1 MGVSIKIINETLM
14 KTGPLTYRII
24 GVYGT
29 DSKPASAV
37 TTATVTRN
45 GSPCLAKALFKMA
58 SQQDFPAIYISQDA
72 AKESCFGAMAWFGFT
87 SFPPKVENLF
97 SSDSPSGNSMCIKQT
112 SEICTATLNDMGKF
126 TPAGK
131 CVVMQPLEDMEENV
145 SGLKSVLCF
154 GNAEQIRNLGGL
166 VHFSEPKAFTP
177 IMAPWGS
184 GCLTFVGYPAG
195 MASNCPK
202 DTAILSPFVPEGNKW
217 FPSDMLA
224 LGIPIDMAR
233 RMADGYESS
242 FAARKPEITYPGT
255 KEVL

>member
-1 MGVSIKIINETLM
+1 MTISIKTINERLT
-14 KTGPLTYRII
+14 KTGRLTHRII
-24 GVYGT
+24 GVYGI
-29 DSKPASAV
+29 DSKPTDAV
-37 TTATVTRN
+37 TTATVIKN
-45 GSPCLAKALFKMA
+45 GGPCLAKALFKMA
-58 SQQDFPAIYISQDA
+58 SQRDVPAIYIGEDT
-72 AKESCFGAMAWFGFT
+72 AKESCFGAMAWFGYT
-87 SFPPKVENLF
+87 GFPPKVENMF
-97 SSDSPSGNSMCIKQT
+97 SSDSPNGNSMCIKQT

-126 TPAGK
+126 ASIGK
-131 CVVMQPLEDMEENV
+131 YIVMRPLEDMDDNV
-145 SGLKSVLCF
+145 NGLKSILCF

-166 VHFSEPKAFTP
+166 VHFGAPKAFTP

-184 GCLTFVGYPAG
+184 GCLTFVGFPAG

-224 LGIPIDMAR
+224 LGIPINMAR

-242 FAARKPEITYPGT
+242 FAARKPEVTYTDT